1 MFMRLWGMAN
11 CIILSLGTW
20 TGQSVWRVLKKL
32 QRAPPYDLGISLQV
46 NDQKTEPAF
55 HEVICTPLA
64 PVALLTIAK
73 IVEAAWMSIS
83 R

>member
-1 MFMRLWGMAN
+1 MVN
-11 CIILSLGTW
+11 CITLSLGTW

-46 NDQKTEPAF
+46 NNQKTEPAF

-73 IVEAAWMSIS
+73 RVEAAWISIS

>member
-1 MFMRLWGMAN
+1 MVY

-55 HEVICTPLA
+55 HEVICTSLA

-73 IVEAAWMSIS
+73 IVEAAWISIS